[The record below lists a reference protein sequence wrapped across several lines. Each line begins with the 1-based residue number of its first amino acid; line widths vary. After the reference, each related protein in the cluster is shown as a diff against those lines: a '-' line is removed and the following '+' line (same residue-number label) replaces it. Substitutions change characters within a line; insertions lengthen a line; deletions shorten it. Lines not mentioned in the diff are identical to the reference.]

1 MNGFAAFLRK
11 EWVEALRSYRIL
23 ILGAVFLLLGIMNP
37 LSAKFL
43 PELVNAMMPEGMTI
57 ALAQPQAL
65 DSYLQFFKN
74 VPQIGLIVLVVVFS
88 GMLPRELQNGTL
100 VNLLTKGLTRSSVA
114 LAKLLC
120 SILLWSGAY
129 LLCFVVTY
137 GYTVFLF
144 PGERVTGL
152 GLAALCLWLFGVLL
166 LSVAFL
172 GGVLFK
178 NSYGSLLLTAGFTGA
193 LFLLN
198 ILPQAQRV
206 NPVMLASGCAAL
218 LNAGA
223 PPGDFTLPI
232 VFAAG
237 GTVLFTVLSVLL
249 FRKKRI

>member
-1 MNGFAAFLRK
+1 MNGFTAFLRK
-11 EWVEALRSYRIL
+11 EWVEALRSYRVL
-23 ILGAVFLLLGIMNP
+23 ILGAVFLLLGMMNP

-43 PELVNAMMPEGMTI
+43 PELVNSMMPEGMTVT
-57 ALAQPQAL
+57 LAQPQAL

-74 VPQIGLIVLVVVFS
+74 IPQIGLIVIVIVLS

-100 VNLLTKGLTRSSVA
+100 VNLLTKGLTRSGAV

-129 LLCFVVTY
+129 LLCFGVTY
-137 GYTVFLF
+137 GYTIFLF
-144 PGERVTGL
+144 PGESVTGL

-166 LSVAFL
+166 ISAAML

-178 NSYGSLLLTAGFTGA
+178 SSYGSLLFTAGFTGA

-198 ILPQAQRV
+198 ILPQAQKYS
-206 NPVMLASGCAAL
+206 PAALAANCAAL
-218 LNAGA
+218 LNGGA
-223 PPGDFTLPI
+223 SAGDFTFPI
-232 VFAAG
+232 VFTAG
-237 GTVLFTVLSVLL
+237 GAVLFAVLSVLL

>member
-1 MNGFAAFLRK
+1 MNGFTAFFKK

-23 ILGAVFLLLGIMNP
+23 ILGAVFLLLGMMNP

-43 PELVNAMMPEGMTI
+43 PELVNSMMPEGMTI
-57 ALAQPQAL
+57 TLAQPQAL

-74 VPQIGLIVLVVVFS
+74 IPQIGLIVIVIVFS
-88 GMLPRELQNGTL
+88 GILPRELQNGTL
-100 VNLLTKGLTRSSVA
+100 VNLLTKGLTRSSVV
-114 LAKLLC
+114 LSKLFC

-129 LLCFVVTY
+129 LLCFGVTY

-152 GLAALCLWLFGVLL
+152 LLAALCLWLFGVLL
-166 LSVAFL
+166 LSASLL

-178 NSYGSLLLTAGFTGA
+178 SSYGSLLFTAGFVGA

-198 ILPQAQRV
+198 ILPQAQKG
-206 NPVMLASGCAAL
+206 NPVMLAANCAAL
-218 LNAGA
+218 LNGGA
-223 PPGDFTLPI
+223 SAGDFTFPI
-232 VFAAG
+232 VFTAAG
-237 GTVLFTVLSVLL
+237 TILFTTVSVLL